1 MTPSSKWLGY
11 HPFKVKIT
19 GSNPVGVA
27 NFGCYR
33 KSSTNLWY
41 DISDKSYGKMVTC
54 GTPNLI
60 CTDNVLS

>member
-19 GSNPVGVA
+19 GSNPVGVT

-33 KSSTNLWY
+33 KSSANL
-41 DISDKSYGKMVTC
+41 
-54 GTPNLI
+54 
-60 CTDNVLS
+60 